1 MSVRTF
7 MRDDSPITVRS
18 TAHAV
23 MAANKFL
30 TAAKGAENMVARW
43 SPTKSRLGTSS
54 PKRQLGGIGSAAA
67 NQGGSR
73 DASPAAPALRSSRY
87 SSVDPVLGM
96 LNITGT
102 FGDLPP
108 VTSALADLGPGPAP
122 VAAATPVVVKKSGS
136 RGCAIC

>member
-1 MSVRTF
+1 MLWRRALLRTF
-7 MRDDSPITVRS
+7 NNLKTNQEVF
-18 TAHAV
+18 V
-23 MAANKFL
+23 MG
-30 TAAKGAENMVARW
+30 GAEYAEGEAPLLESGRW
-43 SPTKSRLGTSS
+43 SIKWQDGHRERYTS
-54 PKRQLGGIGSAAA
+54 LT
-67 NQGGSR
+67 
-73 DASPAAPALRSSRY
+73 LR
-87 SSVDPVLGM
+87 VDPVLGM

>member
-1 MSVRTF
+1 MG
-7 MRDDSPITVRS
+7 DWECVRS
-18 TAHAV
+18 
-23 MAANKFL
+23 L
-30 TAAKGAENMVARW
+30 RGR
-43 SPTKSRLGTSS
+43 
-54 PKRQLGGIGSAAA
+54 KR
-67 NQGGSR
+67 
-73 DASPAAPALRSSRY
+73 SPAAPALRASRY

>member
-23 MAANKFL
+23 MAANKFI

-73 DASPAAPALRSSRY
+73 DASPAPGGRRRLRRDRRGLEE
-87 SSVDPVLGM
+87 VR
-96 LNITGT
+96 
-102 FGDLPP
+102 
-108 VTSALADLGPGPAP
+108 
-122 VAAATPVVVKKSGS
+122 VAAQEVAAGGEH
-136 RGCAIC
+136 RRRRWGAAEGAAERLA